1 MKLTPRQFEIARM
14 AASYLPR
21 AEIARRLDTSVRT
34 VDVTLYRVFRRLGV
48 SSRRELAHAL
58 ADVEIRE
65 TNGGGQRSRLGL
77 ERGDPVTI
85 TGGRFQG
92 FRGAY
97 VGASN
102 SRQIRI
108 QVGGGVFALRAAHVE
123 RVA

>member
-1 MKLTPRQFEIARM
+1 MKLTPRQFEIARL

-21 AEIARRLDTSVRT
+21 AEIARRLDTSRSNVNC
-34 VDVTLYRVFRRLGV
+34 TLYRVFRRLGV

-58 ADVEIRE
+58 ADVEVRE

-77 ERGDPVTI
+77 ERGDSVTI
-85 TGGRFQG
+85 TGGRFAG

-108 QVGGGVFALRAAHVE
+108 QVGGGVFALRALYVQRA
-123 RVA
+123 A

>member
-1 MKLTPRQFEIARM
+1 MKLTPRQYEIARL

-21 AEIARRLDTSVRT
+21 AEIARRLDTSIRT
-34 VDVTLYRVFRRLGV
+34 VDITLNRVFRRLGV

-58 ADVEIRE
+58 PHVEVRE
-65 TNGGGQRSRLGL
+65 THGGGQRSRFGL

-85 TGGRFQG
+85 TGGRFAG

-97 VGASN
+97 VGAAN

-108 QVGGGVFALRAAHVE
+108 QVGGGVFALRAAYVQ
-123 RVA
+123 RAA